1 MSTIAPSEDRHRQPM
16 PQPQP
21 SGPKAGNWFA
31 LLIIGSLA
39 VFIIPMALIVAVAM
53 WTNDDAG
60 TSVPSS
66 TVNLTVEEFAINGS
80 TVVPAGEVT
89 LRITNNGSQVHNV
102 AVRELGVVSPDV
114 GGGGTV
120 ELPLGEL
127 APGEYTLFCDIP
139 GHEGAGMVTTLVVT
153 GAGDDATAGHA
164 DAGHGGEDHAA
175 MDQAMIDSI
184 LAFPAETEGHGNP
197 ILEPT
202 EILADGT
209 KVFDLTAEI
218 VEWEVEPGKF
228 VEAWTYNGVVP
239 APQLLLDRGDKIQV
253 RVVNNLPMGTDIHW
267 HGVRTPHDQDGVAPI
282 TQDLIPP
289 NGGTFT
295 YEFVADEDAIGMYHA
310 HNHAQVQVIRGMFG
324 VIRIGGN
331 PIPRGEVI
339 SGVEIPEDLE
349 LALDM
354 PMILND
360 AGTIG
365 LSLNGKSFPATEPI
379 VVNQGDWVSV
389 TYYNEGLQIH
399 PMHLHQFPQLV
410 YAKDGVALDS
420 PYWTDTLNVAPG
432 ERYTVMFRADDA
444 GTWVWHCHIL
454 SHVERDTGM
463 FGMVTAIVVNP
474 VPGYDPEA
482 EPVKPHNFVIGEAK
496 TGDGAVVGGVAA
508 FVSPNVGAAAEEG
521 ETDEVENTSFT
532 VMHPDD
538 DHANHEHVLVPV
550 DEAGDDHSDH
560 DHDH

>member
-16 PQPQP
+16 PQPKQA
-21 SGPKAGNWFA
+21 GPKAGNWFA

-39 VFIIPMALIVAVAM
+39 VFIIPMAMIVAVAM

-60 TSVPSS
+60 TSTPTS
-66 TVNLTVEEFAINGS
+66 TINLTVEEFAINGS
-80 TVVPAGEVT
+80 TPVPAGEVT
-89 LRITNNGSQVHNV
+89 LSITNTGSQIHNV
-102 AVRELGVVSPDV
+102 GVRELGLLSPDV
-114 GGGGTV
+114 GPGGTV
-120 ELPLGEL
+120 ELPLGEI
-127 APGEYTLFCDIP
+127 APGEYTLYCEIP
-139 GHEGAGMVTTLVVT
+139 GHEGAGMVSTLIVT
-153 GAGDDATAGHA
+153 GDGEAAEGAAGHA
-164 DAGHGGEDHAA
+164 EGGHGAEDHAA
-175 MDQAMIDSI
+175 MDQAMMESI
-184 LAFPAETEGHGNP
+184 LAFPAETEKHGNP

-239 APQLLLDRGDKIQV
+239 APQILLDSGDKVQV

-295 YEFVADEDAIGMYHA
+295 YEFTAEEDAIGMYHA

-324 VIRIGGN
+324 AIRIGGN
-331 PIPRGEVI
+331 PLPLGETI
-339 SGVEIPEDLE
+339 SGVTIPEDLE
-349 LALDM
+349 LALDF

-365 LSLNGKSFPATEPI
+365 LSLNGKSFPATEPV

-410 YAKDGVALDS
+410 YAKDGVALDH

-432 ERYTVMFRADDA
+432 ERYSVLFRADDA

-474 VPGYDPEA
+474 VPGFDKSEN
-482 EPVKPHNFVIGEAK
+482 PVNPHDFVLGGEK
-496 TGDGAVVGGVAA
+496 HGDQAVVGGVPAA
-508 FVSPNVGAAAEEG
+508 VSPNVGAEPA

-532 VMHPDD
+532 VIHPDD

-550 DEAGDDHSDH
+550 DDAEHDHADH
-560 DHDH
+560 DH